1 MTEITAQ
8 NINTLI
14 TDDVKQFMKE
24 VKAKKER
31 SERQKEND
39 AKLKDRLKIYHQQ
52 KKEAKL
58 KEALEQE
65 TRFKHIQDTLQEI
78 EKNKLVLIDKE
89 DDEIIE
95 AVKDIE
101 AIEIVDENT
110 KALDAVETMIKSK
123 RGRPKKEKHQHPG
136 PSEIIATI

>member
-14 TDDVKQFMKE
+14 TDDVKQFMK
-24 VKAKKER
+24 KKER
-31 SERQKEND
+31 SEKQKEND

-58 KEALEQE
+58 KEALDQE

-78 EKNKLVLIDKE
+78 EKNKLALIDKE
-89 DDEIIE
+89 DDEIMKNVE
-95 AVKDIE
+95 VE
-101 AIEIVDENT
+101 DENT
-110 KALDAVETMIKSK
+110 KAKNNDQI
-123 RGRPKKEKHQHPG
+123 
-136 PSEIIATI
+136 

>member
-14 TDDVKQFMKE
+14 TDDVKQFMK
-24 VKAKKER
+24 KKER
-31 SERQKEND
+31 TEKQKEND

-52 KKEAKL
+52 KKETKL

-65 TRFKHIQDTLQEI
+65 TRFKHIQDTLEKV
-78 EKNKLVLIDKE
+78 EKNKLALIDDE
-89 DDEIIE
+89 AEIIE

-110 KALDAVETMIKSK
+110 KALDAIETMIKSK

-136 PSEIIATI
+136 PSEIITTI

>member
-14 TDDVKQFMKE
+14 TDDVKQFMK
-24 VKAKKER
+24 KKER
-31 SERQKEND
+31 SEKQKEND

-78 EKNKLVLIDKE
+78 EKNKLALIDKE
-89 DDEIIE
+89 DDEIMKNVE
-95 AVKDIE
+95 VE
-101 AIEIVDENT
+101 DENT
-110 KALDAVETMIKSK
+110 KALDAIETMIKSK
-123 RGRPKKEKHQHPG
+123 RGRPKKHQHPG
-136 PSEIIATI
+136 PVEIIATI